1 MVIALTISL
10 LLSDVVMVYFILKF
24 IKLYKSN
31 QTQLLH
37 LSPELNTLRKDIL
50 HNKSITELGLKDFEK
65 ATTKYV
71 QSQVNGLEKK
81 IHKEFDLH
89 RKQGKN
95 Y

>member
-1 MVIALTISL
+1 MVISLTISL
-10 LLSDVVMVYFILKF
+10 LLSDVAMVYFILKF
-24 IKLYKSN
+24 IKLYKS
-31 QTQLLH
+31 QQESLIQASVKLQH
-37 LSPELNTLRKDIL
+37 LEKDIL

>member
-10 LLSDVVMVYFILKF
+10 LLSDAVVVYFILKF
-24 IKLYKSN
+24 IKLYKSQQTLLN
-31 QTQLLH
+31 QIT
-37 LSPELNTLRKDIL
+37 SELNTLRNDIS

>member
-1 MVIALTISL
+1 MVIILLISL
-10 LLSDVVMVYFILKF
+10 LLSDAVVVYFIFKFLK
-24 IKLYKSN
+24 LHKSQEN
-31 QTQLLH
+31 TQLTFNSKLIG
-37 LSPELNTLRKDIL
+37 LGKDIK
-50 HNKSITELGLKDFEK
+50 HDKSTVELGLKDFEK

-71 QSQVNGLEKK
+71 QSQVNGLESK

>member
-1 MVIALTISL
+1 MVIALTVSL
-10 LLSDVVMVYFILKF
+10 LLSDVAMVYFILKF
-24 IKLYKSN
+24 IKLFKSQ
-31 QTQLLH
+31 QTLLH
-37 LSPELNTLRKDIL
+37 HLTPELNDIRKDIL

-71 QSQVNGLEKK
+71 QSQISGLESK

>member
-10 LLSDVVMVYFILKF
+10 LLSDVVVVYFILKF
-24 IKLYKSN
+24 IKLYKSQQTLLN
-31 QTQLLH
+31 QIT
-37 LSPELNTLRKDIL
+37 PELNTLRNDIS